1 MSIIFQ
7 TKTCKIF
14 KQSDTKYKLNFD
26 NGEKFNHF
34 FSFIK
39 KKLNISNNSLI
50 FNAIKVE
57 SLKDILKRKDTLSYR
72 HLKELF
78 NNIAKQFESLEK
90 DNFCHLFININD
102 IIRVELDSQTQI
114 GGTGNDVIFLYLNTQ
129 DFLSIEDKKTKI
141 LKPFDKKH
149 IFISPELKN
158 INSFPIQIHI
168 NSQLYSLAILTC
180 YCGEWNKNQKKYE
193 NIEQNID
200 FFKEYLSNISNTK
213 LYWALLRCLE
223 PNPQQR
229 IYLYI

>member
-1 MSIIFQ
+1 MTYEDENTRAGVTFRRE
-7 TKTCKIF
+7 
-14 KQSDTKYKLNFD
+14 KLGND
-26 NGEKFNHF
+26 K
-34 FSFIK
+34 
-39 KKLNISNNSLI
+39 
-50 FNAIKVE
+50 
-57 SLKDILKRKDTLSYR
+57 
-72 HLKELF
+72 
-78 NNIAKQFESLEK
+78 
-90 DNFCHLFININD
+90 FCHLFININD

>member
-1 MSIIFQ
+1 MS
-7 TKTCKIF
+7 TIF
-14 KQSDTKYKLNFD
+14 KTNTFKITKKSDSKYKLNFD
-26 NGEKFNHF
+26 NGEKFTHF

-50 FNAIKVE
+50 FNAIKIE
-57 SLKDILKRKDTLSYR
+57 SLKDILKRKETLSYR

-90 DNFCHLFININD
+90 DKFCHLFINIDD

-114 GGTGNDVIFLYLNTQ
+114 GGTGNDIIFLYLNTEE
-129 DFLSIEDKKTKI
+129 FLPIKDKKTKI
-141 LKPFDKKH
+141 LKPFDKKNT
-149 IFISPELKN
+149 FISPELKTV
-158 INSFPIQIHI
+158 NSFPTKIHM
-168 NSQLYSLAILTC
+168 NSQLYSLSILTC
-180 YCGEWNKNQKKYE
+180 YCGEWHNNKKKYE

-213 LYWALLRCLE
+213 LYWALLRCLID
-223 PNPQQR
+223 NPEER